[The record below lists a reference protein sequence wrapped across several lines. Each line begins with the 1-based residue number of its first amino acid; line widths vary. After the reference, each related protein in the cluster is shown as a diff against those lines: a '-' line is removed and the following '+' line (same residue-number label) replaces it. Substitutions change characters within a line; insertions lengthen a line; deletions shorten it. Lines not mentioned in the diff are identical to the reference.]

1 MTGKKSTTTP
11 TVDTTPTAVRLI
23 HPFRIGLVGTLGVG
37 LGILLIAAVSSLATI
52 LTYIGAAL
60 FLSLGLDPAVAWLES
75 KRFPRWAAI
84 LTVVGVVLIA
94 FATLLLS
101 VIPLIVEQVSSF
113 IKQLP
118 ALIETIKNSSWI
130 ADLNAA
136 FGGIINFDEI
146 LKQLSK
152 FFSDPANISKLAGGA
167 LDIGIG
173 IANGFFGV
181 IIVVILT
188 LYFTASLKLI
198 KANAYKLVAASK
210 RSRFIELS
218 EAIAHGVGRYV
229 VGQISLALVNGILT
243 FFFLTFIGGK
253 AAIVFAFIAFLLSLI
268 PLVGTLAASVIVVLA
283 QLVMASPLTALVAGI
298 YYLVYMQIEAYV
310 LSPKI
315 MNKAVSVPGS
325 IVVIAALAGGALLG
339 ILGALIAIPVAA
351 SVILIIKEVF
361 MPAQDDR

>member
-1 MTGKKSTTTP
+1 MTEKKKAE
-11 TVDTTPTAVRLI
+11 VVKETAPRTIRLA
-23 HPFRIGLVGTLGVG
+23 HPFRIGLIGTLGVG

-60 FLSLGLDPAVAWLES
+60 FLSLGLDPAVAWLEK

-84 LTVVGVVLIA
+84 LTVVVIVLVA
-94 FATLLLS
+94 FAGLLLS
-101 VIPLIVEQVSSF
+101 VIPLVGEQVGSF
-113 IKQLP
+113 IKGLP
-118 ALIETIKNSSWI
+118 TLIDTIKNSHWI
-130 ADLNAA
+130 DDLNSA
-136 FGGIINFDEI
+136 FGGFIDFQAL
-146 LKQLSK
+146 LKQLST
-152 FFSDPANISKLAGGA
+152 FLSDPANISKFAGGA
-167 LDIGIG
+167 LSIGIG

-181 IIVVILT
+181 IIVMILT
-188 LYFTASLKLI
+188 LYFTASLQLI
-198 KANAYKLVAASK
+198 KQNTYKMIAASK

-218 EAIAHGVGRYV
+218 EQIASGVGRYV

-268 PLVGTLAASVIVVLA
+268 PLVGTLAASVIIVLS

-298 YYLVYMQIEAYV
+298 YYLVYMQVEAYV

-351 SVILIIKEVF
+351 SVILIIKDVF
-361 MPAQDDR
+361 MPAQDER